1 MPDLADI
8 RAALAAPVIVAPMFL
23 VSSPALALAACREG
37 LIGSLPA
44 HSARTPKQLQSWL
57 IEMREGLAQAR
68 SVTTGPAVAAY
79 AVNLVMHSTNDRAS
93 EDLELIIEHR
103 VPIVITSK
111 GAPGHVVQRIH
122 EYGGLVLSDIANQR
136 HAQKAA
142 SAGVDGLI
150 AVCAGAGG
158 HTGTL
163 NPFAFMNEIRED
175 FDGPIVL
182 AGGITTGR
190 DVAAAE
196 LMGASFAYIGTRFI
210 PTLESLAEE
219 GHKRMIV
226 ASRASDVFFT
236 AAVDGAPANFLAAS
250 LVSVGMSLEELAVT
264 RPGKIVAVKDHKRWK
279 DIWSAGHGVGTIHEV
294 QPAAEVC
301 RQIVAQYNTYRAAR

>member
-190 DVAAAE
+190 
-196 LMGASFAYIGTRFI
+196 
-210 PTLESLAEE
+210 TL
-219 GHKRMIV
+219 
-226 ASRASDVFFT
+226 
-236 AAVDGAPANFLAAS
+236 AAVVGRP
-250 LVSVGMSLEELAVT
+250 SV
-264 RPGKIVAVKDHKRWK
+264 
-279 DIWSAGHGVGTIHEV
+279 VGNHPPT
-294 QPAAEVC
+294 AL
-301 RQIVAQYNTYRAAR
+301 